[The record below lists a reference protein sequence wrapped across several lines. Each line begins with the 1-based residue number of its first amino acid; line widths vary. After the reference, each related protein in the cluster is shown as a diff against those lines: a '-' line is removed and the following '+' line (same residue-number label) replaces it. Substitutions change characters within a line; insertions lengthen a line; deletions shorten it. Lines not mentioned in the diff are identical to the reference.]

1 MSYPFN
7 VRVYFLLWDADRK
20 RLLFSREKIG
30 DTMYLKFPGGGLE
43 RGEGTRDCAIREGME
58 ELGVDI
64 IPLELLGITENFVP
78 SLFKNGEQILAVY
91 YLAACNDYTA
101 ITAAS
106 SPVNDDHYEGM
117 IWCQPEVFD
126 QLQLELASD
135 KIMLTKFSA
144 ALKARYA

>member
-7 VRVYFLLWDADRK
+7 VRVYFLLWDADRR

-43 RGEGTRDCAIREGME
+43 HGEGTRDCAIREGQE

-64 IPLELLGITENFVP
+64 TPLELFGITEDFVP
-78 SLFKNGEQILAVY
+78 SLFKKGEQVLAVY
-91 YLAACNDYTA
+91 YLAACNDYEL
-101 ITAAS
+101 IKAAPG
-106 SPVNDDHYEGM
+106 PVIDDLYEGM
-117 IWCQPEVFD
+117 IWCHPETFD

-135 KIMLTKFSA
+135 KRMLENFSA
-144 ALKARYA
+144 VLKDRFA